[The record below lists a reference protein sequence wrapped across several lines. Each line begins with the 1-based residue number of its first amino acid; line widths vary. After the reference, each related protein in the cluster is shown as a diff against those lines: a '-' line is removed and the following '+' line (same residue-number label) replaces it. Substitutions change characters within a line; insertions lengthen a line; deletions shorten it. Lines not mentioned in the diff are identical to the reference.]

1 MDRIKARKT
10 IEVCFWIALSM
21 TLAVSAG
28 AKTWHVG
35 PSQTYTTPCNLERA
49 SILKDGDTIVIAYSP
64 SNGPGIGYYDDTCNW
79 TQNNLTI
86 VGVLGPGGAR
96 PVLNTAG
103 LTDTPTTGHISGHNG
118 IWVIS
123 GNNTVVKNLEFE
135 NAMVS
140 NAQGANGAGI
150 RMHGKNLTVLNCY
163 FHDNED
169 GILEG
174 NVAGSNIVIKYSEFA
189 HNGVSNKELSEGYGY
204 THNVYIGHCASL
216 LFAFNYSH
224 DANVG
229 HLLKTRAAVSYIL
242 YNRITGEN
250 GTDSYEIDIPSGGT
264 SYVIGNLIQ
273 QGENTLNSIILSYME
288 EGPNPHNS
296 GRNLYVVNNTFV
308 NQDTEG
314 GTFVHVDPRAH
325 VALLQNN
332 IFVGKGTITN
342 QTNAILKTNYSGSR
356 PMLADIG
363 SYNYHLLKS
372 SPAIDAGSQPTSVN
386 GFSLL
391 PKGQYVPPACGQA
404 RHQVGKIDIGAY
416 EFGGGGPTLPCR

>member
-1 MDRIKARKT
+1 MGRTTLQKT
-10 IEVCFWIALSM
+10 IALCLWAVFSM
-21 TLAVSAG
+21 ALAVSAN
-28 AKTWHVG
+28 AKTWNVG
-35 PSQTYTTPCNLERA
+35 PTETYKTPCSLERA
-49 SILKDGDTIVIAYSP
+49 GVLADGDTIVIAYSP
-64 SNGPGIGYYDDTCNW
+64 SNAPGIGYYDDTCNW
-79 TQNNLTI
+79 THNNLTMI
-86 VGVLGPGGAR
+86 GVLGPGGAR

-123 GNNTVVKNLEFE
+123 GNNTVIKNLEFE

-189 HNGVSNKELSEGYGY
+189 RNGVSNKALSEGYGY
-204 THNVYIGHCASL
+204 THNVYIGHCDSL
-216 LFAFNYSH
+216 IFAFNYSH

-229 HLLKTRAAVSYIL
+229 HLLKTRAAKNYIL
-242 YNRITGEN
+242 YNRLTGEN

-273 QGENTLNSIILSYME
+273 QGENTLNPIILSYME
-288 EGPNPHNS
+288 EGPNPRS
-296 GRNLYVVNNTFV
+296 PGRNLYVVNNTFV
-308 NQDTEG
+308 NQHIEG
-314 GTFVHVDPRAH
+314 GTFVHVDPRAN

-332 IFVGKGTITN
+332 IFDGKGKITN
-342 QTNAILKTNYSGSR
+342 QTNAILKTNYSGSH
-356 PMLADIG
+356 PMLADIAN
-363 SYNYHLLKS
+363 YDYHLRQG
-372 SPAIDAGSQPTSVN
+372 SPAINAGSHPTSAN
-386 GFSLL
+386 DFSLS
-391 PKGQYVPPACGQA
+391 PKDQYVHPACGQV
-404 RHQVGKIDIGAY
+404 RHADGIIDIGAY
-416 EFGGGGPTLPCR
+416 EFGVGGPPLPCR